1 MDSIYLIITTMP
13 THDEALR
20 LSEELVKSDLAACV
34 QIQAPCNSIYK
45 WKDALETTVEYPL
58 HIKTSSKQKL
68 AVQQLITNT
77 HPYEVPEIITI
88 ELSDV
93 NQNYADWVAKQT
105 SEGRA

>member
-13 THDEALR
+13 THEQALS
-20 LSEELVKSDLAACV
+20 LSEELVKRDLAACV

-45 WKDALETTVEYPL
+45 WKDALETTLEYPL

-68 AVQQLITNT
+68 VVQQLITNT

-93 NQNYADWVAKQT
+93 NQSYADWVACQT

>member
-13 THDEALR
+13 THEQALSM
-20 LSEELVKSDLAACV
+20 SEELVKRDLAACV

-58 HIKTSSKQKL
+58 HIKTSSNHKL
-68 AVQQLITNT
+68 AVQQLIAKI
-77 HPYEVPEIITI
+77 HPYEVPEIIAI

-93 NQNYADWVAKQT
+93 NQSYADWVRSQT
-105 SEGRA
+105 LEGRA